1 MPLVPP
7 ELDDRTFEAILA
19 EVRRKVPAYTP
30 EWTDLNESDPGITL
44 AQLFA
49 FMTEHLL
56 YQVNQVPEKGFITFL
71 KMVGAEL
78 HPATPAVAD
87 VTLTNV
93 RRPDTV
99 PFRIIDRGTTVATA
113 SPPPGE
119 KRPVA
124 FETDVTFSLLNG
136 ELTRVL
142 TQDCEGDVLDRTA
155 ANESPTAFF
164 APFGDARTG
173 REHLYLG
180 LELHR
185 PEWLFPAGT
194 VRFRVDVQGS
204 SDVGHPDTSD
214 DGGEP
219 PRLRWEV
226 LVGSSSGPGGTVL
239 LDWREVDHV
248 ADSSLDL
255 TRSGYLELTLDA
267 EGVATKAPA
276 AVAPEDLEGL
286 FVFRATPTGSRAFGF
301 DPPRLRSIRLNTVPV
316 VNLTTVTDEALGSS
330 TGLPFQ
336 RFRLAH
342 APVEPGSVVVEVRES
357 GTTTTWEE
365 VGDLFAAG
373 PDERVFQLLPATGEI
388 LFGGD
393 GRGRVL
399 PPDDGTVPEGNV
411 SAARYRFGGGPNG
424 NVGAG
429 TLTRVTFPS
438 PEVRLDA
445 TNLLEARGGASE
457 ESLARG
463 LARAPAVVRSRW
475 RAVTADDFEALALE
489 TPGVQVAR
497 ALALPNT
504 APGGCPGS
512 ACGGVTVALVPFV
525 PFEASI
531 AGPIDL
537 PPFIARAVRRYLDM
551 RRLLTTEVFTT
562 GATFRRIEV
571 RADLVVAPGESA
583 SSARADVFDS
593 LHRYFHA
600 LVGGADGLGWPFG
613 GTIFFSR
620 VFERVLSV
628 PGVARVDRL
637 TLSVDGAEPTE
648 CDDLP
653 LRPGE
658 LLFSGDHD
666 IRVVT

>member
-1 MPLVPP
+1 MPLAPP

-19 EVRRKVPAYTP
+19 EVRRKIPAYTP

-56 YQVNQVPEKGFITFL
+56 YQVDQVPEKGFISFL

-78 HPATPAVAD
+78 HPATPAVTD

-99 PFRIIDRGTTVATA
+99 PFRIIDRGTTIATA
-113 SPPPGE
+113 SPPPGA
-119 KRPVA
+119 KQPVS
-124 FETDVTFSLLNG
+124 FETDLTFSLLNG
-136 ELTRVL
+136 ELTHVL
-142 TQDCEGDVLDRTA
+142 TQDCDGDVLDRTA
-155 ANESPTAFF
+155 ANESRTAFF

-180 LELHR
+180 FALHR

-204 SDVGHPDTSD
+204 SDVGVPDTSD
-214 DGGEP
+214 DGGDP
-219 PRLRWEV
+219 PRLRWET
-226 LVGSSSGPGGTVL
+226 LVGSSTGPGGTVL
-239 LDWREVDHV
+239 LEWREVDHV

-267 EGVATKAPA
+267 EGVASKAPA
-276 AVAPEDLEGL
+276 GVVPEDLEGL
-286 FVFRATPTGSRAFGF
+286 FVFRATPIGARSFEF
-301 DPPRLRSIRLNTVPV
+301 DPPRLRSIRPNTVPV
-316 VNLTTVTDEALGSS
+316 VNLTTVTNEALGSS

-336 RFRLAH
+336 RFRLAR
-342 APVEPGSVVVEVRES
+342 APVEAGSVVVEVRES
-357 GTTTTWEE
+357 GATTTWEE
-365 VGDLFAAG
+365 VSDLFTAG
-373 PDERVFQLLPATGEI
+373 PEERVFQLLPATGEI
-388 LFGGD
+388 LFGGE
-393 GRGRVL
+393 GHGRVL
-399 PPDDGTVPEGNV
+399 PPDDGTQPEGNV
-411 SAARYRFGGGPNG
+411 SAARYRFGGGPSG

-429 TLTRVTFPS
+429 TLTRVTFRS
-438 PEVRLDA
+438 TEVRLDA
-445 TNLLEARGGASE
+445 TNLLEAPGGAAE

-475 RAVTADDFEALALE
+475 RAVTAEDFEALALE
-489 TPGVQVAR
+489 TPRVRVAR
-497 ALALPNT
+497 ALALPNSL
-504 APGGCPGS
+504 PGGCPGS
-512 ACGGVTVALVPFV
+512 TCGAVTVVLVPFA
-525 PFEASI
+525 PFEESI
-531 AGPIDL
+531 AGPIEL
-537 PPFIARAVRRYLDM
+537 PPFIARAVRRYLDT
-551 RRLLTTEVFTT
+551 RRLLTTEAFTT
-562 GATFRRIEV
+562 GATFRRVEV
-571 RADLVVAPGESA
+571 RADLVIAPGESA
-583 SSARADVFDS
+583 SSARADVFDA

-600 LVGGADGLGWPFG
+600 LVGGPDGLGWPFG

-637 TLSVDGAEPTE
+637 TLSLDGGEATE